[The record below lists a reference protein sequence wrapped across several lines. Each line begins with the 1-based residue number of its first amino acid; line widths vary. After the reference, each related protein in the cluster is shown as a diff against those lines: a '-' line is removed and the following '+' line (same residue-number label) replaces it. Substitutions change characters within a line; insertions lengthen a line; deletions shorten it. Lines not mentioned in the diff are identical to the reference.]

1 MRYIFDNDLHIH
13 SYISLCSKDEA
24 QTPEAILEY
33 ARENGLKT
41 VALTDHFWDTSVS
54 GASGFYQTQNFEW
67 ISRSMPLPQC
77 EGIDFLFGC
86 EADMDKD
93 LRLGIPKERFDDFDF
108 VVMALTHLHMVGF
121 TITEENAATA
131 EGRARAWIERLEYFL
146 GLDLPFHKIGLAH
159 LATHLLAKGREMYLN
174 VLELLPDEKLYEL
187 FSKCARLGVG
197 IELNA
202 SDMSFSDEEAD
213 TVLKMFRIAKECGCK
228 FYMGSDAHHPAG
240 LKNAKAIFER
250 AIDLLGLTEDD
261 KYQLKRI

>member
-54 GASGFYQTQNFEW
+54 GASGFYQSQNFEW
-67 ISRSMPLPQC
+67 ISRSKPLPRC

-108 VVMALTHLHMVGF
+108 VVMPLTHLHMVGF

-131 EGRARAWIERLEYFL
+131 EGRARVWIERLEYFL

-174 VLELLPDEKLYEL
+174 VLELLPDEKLYEI
-187 FSKCARLGVG
+187 FSKCAVLGVG

-261 KYQLKRI
+261 KYQLKSI

>member
-41 VALTDHFWDTSVS
+41 IALTDHFWDTSVS
-54 GASGFYQTQNFEW
+54 GASGFYQSQNFEW
-67 ISRSMPLPQC
+67 ISRSKPLPQC

-146 GLDLPFHKIGLAH
+146 GLDLPFYKIGLAH
-159 LATHLLAKGREMYLN
+159 LATPLLAKGRETYLN
-174 VLELLPDEKLYEL
+174 VLELLPDEKLYDI
-187 FSKCARLGVG
+187 FSKCAVLGVG

>member
-33 ARENGLKT
+33 AKENRLKT
-41 VALTDHFWDTSVS
+41 VALTDHFWDASVS
-54 GASGFYQTQNFEW
+54 GASGFYQIQNFEW
-67 ISRSMPLPQC
+67 ISRSKPLPQC

-121 TITEENAATA
+121 AISSEDAATA
-131 EGRARAWIERLEYFL
+131 EGRARVWIERFEHFL
-146 GLDLPFHKIGLAH
+146 SLDLPFHKIGLAH
-159 LATHLLAKGREMYLN
+159 LATHLIAKGREMYLRI
-174 VLELLPDEKLYEL
+174 LDFLPEEKLYEL
-187 FSKCARLGVG
+187 FGKCAQLGIG
-197 IELNA
+197 IELNSA
-202 SDMSFSDEEAD
+202 DMSFADEEAD
-213 TVLKMFRIAKECGCK
+213 KVLKMFRIAKKCGCK
-228 FYMGSDAHHPAG
+228 FYMGSDAHHPDR
-240 LKNAKAIFER
+240 LKAVKPIFER
-250 AIDLLGLTEDD
+250 AIDLLELTEDD

>member
-41 VALTDHFWDTSVS
+41 IALTDHFWDTSVS
-54 GASGFYQTQNFEW
+54 GASGFYQSQNFEW
-67 ISRSMPLPQC
+67 ISRSKPLPQC

-131 EGRARAWIERLEYFL
+131 EGCARAWIERFEYFL

-174 VLELLPDEKLYEL
+174 ILELLPDEKLYEI
-187 FSKCARLGVG
+187 FTKCARLGVG

-250 AIDLLGLTEDD
+250 AIDLLELTEDD